1 MLHLLHGFAQPP
13 MAWDAVR
20 EHLRTPACAHALPA
34 MAGAPDWDEAI
45 DRIAA
50 ALPADAVVAGYSLGA
65 RVALGLLAR
74 DRIAAAIL
82 ISVHPGLDDD
92 DARGRADRRAADDAW
107 SARLRTGAGF
117 LDAWEAQPI
126 FATATRGDAAHRAA
140 RRAARE
146 ALDAP
151 ALADVMDAVGLA
163 AMPSLRAALLARAH
177 RARLVVGADDARFTA
192 LAAALAAAAPVL
204 GPTVIP
210 GSGHDPTLEQPA
222 ALAAALD
229 DLAAAFAR

>member
-20 EHLRTPACAHALPA
+20 AHLRTPARALSLPRMEGA
-34 MAGAPDWDEAI
+34 AGWDEAI
-45 DRIAA
+45 DRVSE
-50 ALPADAVVAGYSLGA
+50 LPPDAIVVGYSLGA

-82 ISVHPGLDDD
+82 ISVHPGLED
-92 DARGRADRRAADDAW
+92 DAARADRRAADAAW
-107 SARLRTGAGF
+107 SARLRTGADF

-126 FATATRGDAAHRAA
+126 FATAARADAAARAA
-140 RRAARE
+140 RRAARA
-146 ALDAP
+146 ALDP
-151 ALADVMDAVGLA
+151 HALADVMDALGLA
-163 AMPSLRAALLARAH
+163 AMPSLRAALLARAD
-177 RARLVVGADDARFTA
+177 RARLVVGADDAKFTA
-192 LAAALAAAAPVL
+192 LAAALAAAAPPL

-229 DLAAAFAR
+229 DLAAALAR

>member
-20 EHLRTPACAHALPA
+20 AHLRTPAMATALPP
-34 MAGAPDWDEAI
+34 MAGAAGWNDAI
-45 DRIAA
+45 DRVARQV
-50 ALPADAVVAGYSLGA
+50 PTDAIVVGYSLGA

-74 DRIAAAIL
+74 DRIAAAIF
-82 ISVHPGLDDD
+82 ISMHPGLED
-92 DARGRADRRAADDAW
+92 DAARADRRAADAAW
-107 SARLRTGAGF
+107 SARLRTGADF

-126 FATATRGDAAHRAA
+126 FATAARADAAARAA
-140 RRAARE
+140 RRAARA
-146 ALDAP
+146 ALDP
-151 ALADVMDAVGLA
+151 HALADVTAAPGLA
-163 AMPSLRAALLARAH
+163 AVPSPRAALPARAD
-177 RARLVVGADDARFTA
+177 RARLVVGADDAKFTA
-192 LAAALAAAAPVL
+192 LAAALAAAAPAL

-229 DLAAAFAR
+229 DLAAALAR